1 MTVLCT
7 WSMEPLP
14 VRAYNW
20 LVKKQSTEEGGTVED
35 VCSKTGYVMVPDL
48 KEGQNADSGSIWH
61 HSCVLETCEVQ

>member
-14 VRAYNW
+14 VGAYNW

-48 KEGQNADSGSIWH
+48 KEGQNA
-61 HSCVLETCEVQ
+61 V